1 MTNTSFIN
9 QILKKF
15 FCLIFLFNSSAFAMD
30 YYNSSNNQITLS
42 YVLVDKTLYKNVV
55 VELGSIVSLSG
66 GEIKTNYSEYD
77 TISQV
82 LSVPVVKVGDLF
94 YTNSKVTVG
103 KIISVESGTSFTG
116 SIPIDKSLVGTPCH
130 SLELNESIRNTDIF
144 GSTAFYSNSAL
155 GEKSYACQ
163 IVNKSDG
170 FPVYSGNQSL
180 RFELRAGD
188 CSANSDNSWNDCPND
203 RSRTEVADHKTSNGY
218 INKVVTYEYMM
229 YVPSQINFKPPNTS
243 QVTVTQILMFT
254 PNNYVG
260 LAQLVI
266 DDKKNLSLDLTTDFQ
281 WTRPPVHPLLVME
294 KPFDQWIK
302 IRFDIKTTT
311 SPNGYVRL
319 TVNDK
324 FIHEQVRQTSAEDDL
339 TLRLRLGIY
348 NTGISMFKGEWPTQI
363 IYYDD
368 VVRTFN

>member
-1 MTNTSFIN
+1 MIKTSSFN
-9 QILKKF
+9 KFLKKF
-15 FCLIFLFNSSAFAMD
+15 FCLILLFNSSAFAMD

-55 VELGSIVSLSG
+55 VELGSIVSLAG

-77 TISQV
+77 TVTQV
-82 LSVPVVKVGDLF
+82 LTVPVVKVGDLF

-103 KIISVESGTSFTG
+103 KIISVESGASFTG
-116 SIPIDKSLVGTPCH
+116 SIPIETTLVGTSCQ
-130 SLELNESIRNTDIF
+130 SYGLKGSIKNADIF
-144 GSTAFYSNSAL
+144 GATDFYSVHQI

-188 CSANSDNSWNDCPND
+188 CSANTGNDFNDCPND
-203 RSRTEVADHKTSNGY
+203 RSRTEVADRKSSTSY
-218 INKVVTYEYMM
+218 IDKVITYEYMM
-229 YVPSQINFKPPNTS
+229 YIPSQINFKPPRSSLTVS
-243 QVTVTQILMFT
+243 QVLMFT

-260 LAQLVI
+260 LAQLII
-266 DDKKNLSLDLTTDFQ
+266 DDNSNLILGLTTDFQ
-281 WTRPPVHPLLVME
+281 WTRPPVDPFVME

-302 IRFDIKTTT
+302 IKFDIKTTI

-339 TLRLRLGIY
+339 TLRLRLGLY
-348 NTGISMFKGEWPTQI
+348 NTGISRYKSEWPTQI
-363 IYYDD
+363 IYYDE
-368 VVRTFN
+368 VVRTIN

>member
-1 MTNTSFIN
+1 MTKTSIFI
-9 QILKKF
+9 QFLKKF

-55 VELGSIVSLSG
+55 VELESIVALQG
-66 GEIKTNYSEYD
+66 GVVSKNYSEYD

-82 LSVPVVKVGDLF
+82 LTVPVVKVGDLF

-103 KIISVESGTSFTG
+103 KIISVESWSSFTG
-116 SIPIDKSLVGTPCH
+116 SIPLDKSLVGTPCH
-130 SLELNESIRNTDIF
+130 SLEMKEKIKNTDVF
-144 GSTAFYSNSAL
+144 GSTEFYPVHML

-163 IVNKSDG
+163 IVSKSDG

-188 CSANSDNSWNDCPND
+188 CSANWRNVTNDCAND
-203 RSRTEVADHKTSNGY
+203 RSRSEVEDKSATYSS
-218 INKVVTYEYMM
+218 INKIITYEYMM
-229 YVPSQINFKPPNTS
+229 FIPSQINFKPPRAS
-243 QVTVTQILMFT
+243 LTVSQILMFT

-260 LAQLVI
+260 LAQLLI
-266 DDKKNLSLDLTTDFQ
+266 DDNKNLLLALTTDFQ
-281 WTRPPVHPLLVME
+281 WTRTPEEPVLVFE

-324 FIHEQVRQTSAEDDL
+324 FIHEQVRQTSAEEELDI
-339 TLRLRLGIY
+339 TLRLGLY
-348 NTGISMFKGEWPTQI
+348 NTGISRFKSEWPTQI
-363 IYYDD
+363 IYYDE
-368 VVRTFN
+368 VVRKIN

>member
-1 MTNTSFIN
+1 MTNTSIFNKLIKN
-9 QILKKF
+9 F

-55 VELGSIVSLSG
+55 VELGSIVSLAG
-66 GEIKTNYSEYD
+66 GVVTTNYSVYESG
-77 TISQV
+77 TQI

-116 SIPIDKSLVGTPCH
+116 AIPIDKTLVGTPCH
-130 SLELNESIRNTDIF
+130 SLELKEKIKNTDVF
-144 GSTAFYSNSAL
+144 GSTEFYPVSMI

-163 IVNKSDG
+163 FVNKSDG

-180 RFELRAGD
+180 RFELKAGD
-188 CSANSDNSWNDCPND
+188 CSANWRNVWNDCAND
-203 RSRTEVADHKTSNGY
+203 RGRSEIEDISAPYSS
-218 INKVVTYEYMM
+218 INKIITYEYMM
-229 YVPSQINFKPPNTS
+229 FIPSQINFKPPGTSLTVS
-243 QVTVTQILMFT
+243 QVLMFT

-260 LAQLVI
+260 LAQLII
-266 DDKKNLSLDLTTDFQ
+266 DDNSNLILALTTDFQ
-281 WTRPPVHPLLVME
+281 WTRPPVDPFVME

-302 IRFDIKTTT
+302 IKFEIKTTT
-311 SPNGYVRL
+311 SLNGYVRL

-324 FIHEQVRQTSAEDDL
+324 FIYEQVRQTSAEEDLDL
-339 TLRLRLGIY
+339 TLRLGMY
-348 NTGISMFKGEWPTQI
+348 NTGISRFKSEWPTQI
-363 IYYDD
+363 IYYDE
-368 VVRTFN
+368 VVKATK